1 MDFQRLGASG
11 SQRDTLPQNAT
22 DVPTLDSM
30 LKMTAGLAEQ
40 GYQGGSATQR
50 QQMSNDVAYAQ
61 LRFKQ
66 KQSDQEAEDDEELQR
81 GTLSQ
86 LINEYDD
93 ILDTSDPNDP
103 IFQERAPSMMRKRD
117 QLQALLQNKKYDAPR
132 LSGILKRGFE
142 SQMLEP
148 TVQGEIG
155 QMVSQKSEDK
165 KATMAQNTK
174 APQNDEKKQKT
185 EEDNFHTSSTTI
197 NLD

>member
-1 MDFQRLGASG
+1 
-11 SQRDTLPQNAT
+11 
-22 DVPTLDSM
+22 M